1 MSVSSRIHMQVVRSV
16 APEAEGSASTST
28 ASTSAKLGSH
38 TTGVAD
44 SGRWSTRRIAMYAL
58 FVALAMVTSFIEFPI
73 TPVTWLKYDPSGI
86 VCLIA
91 GFAYGPA
98 AAAIVSVLGF
108 VPHMFANPWGS
119 LMAVLVALFLSV
131 PAAFIYRK
139 IRTRKGAAIGILVGA
154 VLAIV
159 VALFIAAA
167 VIVGGRTGAK
177 SLVALAVT
185 LVCLFG
191 VLLPALMKGAN
202 TLLMTFIVCAYVAV
216 VSLTIVGGVQ
226 KKSVCAMLGAVAGT
240 ALALLFGL
248 LAQALTR
255 VDGLRIEDV
264 EPLLQLRQ
272 TGTPIGLRGL
282 LVGGI
287 IISALGAV
295 MDVTMG
301 IASSLAEVHAANPQ
315 LSRRE
320 LFRSGMNIGRDMVG
334 TMTNTLILAFL
345 GSGFTLILY
354 LYSLGLSFRQLM
366 SSAYVSM
373 EVVSGIASSVGVIL
387 SIPLTALITA
397 AVFTREKQQS

>member
-1 MSVSSRIHMQVVRSV
+1 MSVSSRIRMQVVRSV

-108 VPHMFANPWGS
+108 VPHMVANPWGS

-159 VALFIAAA
+159 VALVSNLIVTPIYAHMTYQAVAAMILPILLPFNVAKMAIHA
-167 VIVGGRTGAK
+167 VITFLIYK
-177 SLVALAVT
+177 PISN
-185 LVCLFG
+185 
-191 VLLPALMKGAN
+191 LL
-202 TLLMTFIVCAYVAV
+202 
-216 VSLTIVGGVQ
+216 S
-226 KKSVCAMLGAVAGT
+226 
-240 ALALLFGL
+240 
-248 LAQALTR
+248 
-255 VDGLRIEDV
+255 
-264 EPLLQLRQ
+264 
-272 TGTPIGLRGL
+272 
-282 LVGGI
+282 
-287 IISALGAV
+287 
-295 MDVTMG
+295 
-301 IASSLAEVHAANPQ
+301 
-315 LSRRE
+315 
-320 LFRSGMNIGRDMVG
+320 
-334 TMTNTLILAFL
+334 
-345 GSGFTLILY
+345 
-354 LYSLGLSFRQLM
+354 
-366 SSAYVSM
+366 
-373 EVVSGIASSVGVIL
+373 
-387 SIPLTALITA
+387 
-397 AVFTREKQQS
+397 KQQ